1 MKQFKIIIIT
11 FASIL
16 ALCFAAC
23 GSDSGPAQAETV
35 YGLGEC
41 EESNDGVIKL
51 VTSEDQY
58 YKCVDGDW
66 EETEAPLQSSSSKN
80 SQFARSSSSNNALS
94 GLGKQSSTSSGFFST
109 DSKSGYNPVNQ
120 TLTDSRDGQVYRTTK
135 IGDQV
140 WMAENLNYR
149 YLGPTAELD
158 SSSFCY
164 DNNPV
169 NCTKYGRLY
178 LWSAATDS
186 AGIIK
191 GNIAN
196 GCGYG
201 SECCSECSRSETVR
215 GVCPQ
220 GWHLPSYNEWDELFM
235 DVAGSHTTAG
245 KMLKSETGWKSGAKN
260 TDVFGFSALPAGFR
274 GYKEIYDMAYFWCST
289 ESSNYTT
296 GRSKY
301 NAYSVHMSYSENG
314 AYLTDYSKLVGFSV
328 RCLKD

>member
-66 EETEAPLQSSSSKN
+66 EETEAPLQS
-80 SQFARSSSSNNALS
+80 
-94 GLGKQSSTSSGFFST
+94 
-109 DSKSGYNPVNQ
+109 KSGYNPVNQ
-120 TLTDSRDGQVYRTTK
+120 TLTDSRDGQTYRTVK

-149 YLGPTAELD
+149 YLGPTAEWD
-158 SSSFCY
+158 SSSFCH
-164 DNNPV
+164 DDKLA

-178 LWSAATDS
+178 LWSAAMDS

-191 GNIAN
+191 GNTAN
-196 GCGYG
+196 GCGDG
-201 SECCSECSRSETVR
+201 LICSPSEPVR
-215 GVCPQ
+215 GVCPS
-220 GWHLPSYNEWDELFM
+220 GWHLPTEGEWIRLL
-235 DVAGSHTTAG
+235 TAVG
-245 KMLKSETGWKSGAKN
+245 GEGGEKLKSTRFWRDYDGKSGN
-260 TDVFGFSALPAGFR
+260 GTDSFGFSVLPVGGRGSDGKYGDNGFSASFWTSDDCY
-274 GYKEIYDMAYFWCST
+274 GKEMACDMDFAYYYDGANNCEYAYK
-289 ESSNYTT
+289 SS
-296 GRSKY
+296 G
-301 NAYSVHMSYSENG
+301 
-314 AYLTDYSKLVGFSV
+314 LSV
-328 RCLKD
+328 RCLMD